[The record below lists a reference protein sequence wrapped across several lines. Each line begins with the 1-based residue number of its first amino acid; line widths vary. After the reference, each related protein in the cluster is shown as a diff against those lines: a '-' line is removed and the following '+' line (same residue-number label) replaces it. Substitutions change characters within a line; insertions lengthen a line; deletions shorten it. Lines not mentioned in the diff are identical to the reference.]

1 MKKKVLVL
9 GSSGMLGIEV
19 LRELLNRNIDLYATI
34 RSSSDKIKIKK
45 YLNSDISKIKFYN
58 LDIKGSYKSKL
69 KKIVSKKNFVVNCI
83 GIIKPY
89 IVDNDVKSL
98 QNALNVNSIFPH
110 ILKTCVKK
118 DVKVFQIATDCVY
131 DGAKGKYKEDDSH
144 NAKDVYGKSKSL
156 GEVQSENF
164 FNIRCSIIGNE
175 IKGFK
180 SLLCWFLNQKKNS
193 KIFGFR
199 NHLWNGITT
208 RHFGK
213 IISVL
218 ILKEIKIPNNFHIM
232 PGDVVNKFQ
241 MLKIFQKKFNRFDLK
256 ITKTNANIVVN
267 RTIKSNYMD
276 INKEINKSLGLRK
289 SPTIKQMINEII

>member
-9 GSSGMLGIEV
+9 GSTGMLGIEV
-19 LRELLNRNIDLYATI
+19 LRELLNKNIDLYATI

-83 GIIKPY
+83 GVIKPY
-89 IVDNDVKSL
+89 IVDNDNKSL

-164 FNIRCSIIGNE
+164 FNIRCSIIGKE

-193 KIFGFR
+193 KIFGFK

-213 IISVL
+213 IISAL
-218 ILKEIKIPNNFHIM
+218 ILNEIKIPNNLHII
-232 PGDVVNKFQ
+232 PGNVVNKFQ
-241 MLKIFQKKFNRFDLK
+241 LLNIFQKKFNRFDLK
-256 ITKTNANIVVN
+256 ITKTNANVVVN
-267 RTIKSNYMD
+267 RTIKSNYMN

>member
-9 GSSGMLGIEV
+9 GSTGMLGIEV

-276 INKEINKSLGLRK
+276 INKEINKSLGLKK